1 MDEVQGTDWG
11 ADQVAALVADYFEM
25 LNLDLAGQAFN
36 KAERNRHLQKLT
48 GRSRDSIEFKHQNMS
63 ATLQRLGQPW
73 IKGYKPLPNF
83 QALLLD
89 SVEIWLER
97 NGAIE
102 LLDTSPKRHAFAESA
117 ILQIDRRPSVDA
129 KTETNDRLE
138 RLIRKFDPAARD
150 ERNRKLGCMG
160 EELVYHSEKSRL
172 RLSGLDGLAEKV
184 RWISKED
191 GDGAGF
197 DILSFHSDGTER
209 HLEVKST
216 LGGAK
221 TPFFISR
228 NELEYS
234 REAPKQFELIRLHS
248 AANDPRA
255 FSIKPPLDG
264 ELDLIAQNYRASLSA
279 NQ

>member
-1 MDEVQGTDWG
+1 MDEIEGTDWG
-11 ADQVAALVADYFEM
+11 IDQVSALVADYFEM
-25 LNLDLAGQAFN
+25 LNLELSGQTFN
-36 KAERNRHLQKLT
+36 KAERNRYLQKIT
-48 GRSRDSIEFKHQNMS
+48 GRSRGSIEFKHQNMS

-83 QALLLD
+83 QSLLLD
-89 SVEIWLER
+89 SVETWLEK

-102 LLDTSPKRHAFAESA
+102 LSNTMSNQSGFAEGI
-117 ILQIDRRPSVDA
+117 ILQIDQRPNVGSKMDTT
-129 KTETNDRLE
+129 KRLE
-138 RLIRKFDPAARD
+138 RLIQKFDPAARD
-150 ERNRKLGCMG
+150 ERNRKLGYLG

-172 RLSGLDGLAEKV
+172 RLSGHDSLAQKV

-197 DILSFHSDGTER
+197 DILSFDSAGRER

-216 LGGAK
+216 MGGAK

-234 REAPKQFELIRLHS
+234 REAPQHFELIRLHS
-248 AANDPRA
+248 AANNPRA
-255 FSIKPPLDG
+255 FSIKPPLEG
-264 ELDLIAQNYRASLSA
+264 ELDLIAQNYRASLSP
-279 NQ
+279 N